1 MIITFDLG
9 NSDLVLGVFKEDSL
23 VAVMRTHADRFKSV
37 DEYANTIKELLFSR
51 NIAPSDVKGTI
62 ISSVVPEL
70 TRVLRGAIKRLFSLE
85 PVIMAPGVK
94 TGLKIQTDNPS
105 EVGTDLISDSV
116 GAIMKYGYPCII
128 ADLGTATKIIL
139 INKEGAFA
147 GCVIFPG
154 VKLASDAL
162 ISIASQ
168 LPTITMTLPKKV
180 VGTNTP
186 DSMNSGIV
194 NGNAAMV
201 DGFVQRIEEEIG
213 YKCKHILTGGLSKT
227 IYPACKEKYEL
238 DRELCLNGL
247 FSIWKRNSSEVKN
260 NA

>member
-9 NSDLVLGVFKEDSL
+9 NSDLVLGAFENDSL
-23 VAVMRTHADRFKSV
+23 IALMRTHADRFKSV

-51 NIAPSDVKGTI
+51 NIEISAVKGTI

-70 TRVLRGAIKRLFSLE
+70 TRVLRGAIKRLFAIE
-85 PVIMAPGVK
+85 PIILAAGVK

-116 GAIMKYGYPCII
+116 GAIIKYGYPCII
-128 ADLGTATKIIL
+128 ADLGTASKIIL
-139 INKEGAFA
+139 INKDGAFA
-147 GCVIFPG
+147 GCLIFPG

-168 LPTITMTLPKKV
+168 LPTITLTLPKKV

-186 DSMNSGIV
+186 DSMNSGII
-194 NGNAAMV
+194 NGNASMI
-201 DGFVQRIEEEIG
+201 DGIVQRIEEEIG
-213 YKCKHILTGGLSKT
+213 YKCKHVLTGGLSKT
-227 IYPACKEKYEL
+227 IYPACREEYVL

-247 FSIWKRNSSEVKN
+247 YSIWKRNSLEVKN